1 MSLPTLSELPLSS
14 PDPSAVQALE
24 QAFQAFTHLS
34 DELNR
39 SYRAL
44 ERRIQQLDAE
54 LHDARQARLE
64 ELAEKERLAARLS
77 RLITALPAGVVL
89 INGAGIIEECNPAAV
104 DLLGEPLL
112 GELWREIISR
122 VFTDEGEGQ
131 ALRLRDGRLVSIST
145 CPLGDEPGQIVMLMD
160 VTETHAL
167 QRALAQHQR
176 LAAMG
181 EMAARLAH
189 QIRTPLASAML
200 YGGQLNNPR
209 LEEDR
214 RRERVE
220 RLLDQLKH
228 LERVVEDMLAFA
240 RGGCQEKAPFSLQEW
255 LEALPSACAALLQR
269 HQCRLEVSAPPPAW
283 LQGNRDALLGA
294 LENLV
299 VNAVEAGGDG
309 QTLRLEA
316 RLLAGQSGQMVELHL
331 RDQGPGVPPELR
343 ERIFEPFFTTRGRGT
358 GLGLAVVQSV
368 VRAHGGA
375 VWLAEDGP
383 GAHFV
388 IRLPVSTHSSEADH
402 E

>member
-1 MSLPTLSELPLSS
+1 MSLPLSELPLSS
-14 PDPSAVQALE
+14 PDPSAVKALE

-34 DELNR
+34 DELSR

-64 ELAEKERLAARLS
+64 ELAQKERLAARLS

-89 INGAGIIEECNPAAV
+89 INGVGVIEECNPAAV
-104 DLLGEPLL
+104 ELLGEPLL
-112 GELWREIISR
+112 GELWREIITR

-167 QRALAQHQR
+167 QQALAHHQR

-209 LEEDR
+209 LDENR
-214 RRERVE
+214 RRDRVE
-220 RLLDQLKH
+220 RLLEQLKH

-240 RGGCQEKAPFSLQEW
+240 RGGCQEKAPFPLVEW
-255 LEALPSACAALLQR
+255 LEALPLACAALLER
-269 HQCRLEVSAPPPAW
+269 HHCRLEVAAPPAAW

-309 QTLRLEA
+309 QTLRLES
-316 RLLAGQSGQMVELHL
+316 RLLAGHSGPMVELHL
-331 RDQGPGVPPELR
+331 HDEGPGVPPELR

-368 VRAHGGA
+368 IRAHGGA
-375 VWLAEDGP
+375 VWLADDGP

-388 IRLPVSTHSSEADH
+388 IRLPVLIHSPEADH